1 MHMPRS
7 VAALLPSA
15 LLPLLL
21 LLPTGSLGA
30 SSVADRSACIRSS
43 ADDLAAAAACGDKGA
58 LKYCFGHAPQYVE
71 AGDLERCFHDSGCTS
86 AEAAIEAAFVL
97 HNCDADKS
105 VAELRR
111 RGPELLAAMTLLDA
125 RQDTTAATATAAV
138 TTTAGNAGFTPSIQ
152 CSTKTTVS
160 TSSCPIQ
167 STGTA
172 SGRTITCFPTT
183 VETSVCADAN
193 ICMKDKQGVDT
204 CMLRKDSLDTG
215 EIIVTIVLAVCFAAG
230 FATLVFLCCRDKRA
244 TRKLRARAEAAAI
257 AKAAAANATNASE
270 HQQQYQQQQHQQQ
283 ASAPYDPPKRA
294 PSPSVGHAAPGQN
307 PFDDGPRF

>member
-1 MHMPRS
+1 MPRS

-21 LLPTGSLGA
+21 LPSSLGA
-30 SSVADRSACIRSS
+30 SVADRSACVRSG

-58 LKYCFGHAPQYVE
+58 LKYCFEHAPQYIE

-86 AEAAIEAAFVL
+86 AEAAIEAAFIL
-97 HNCDADKS
+97 HNCDVAKS

-111 RGPELLAAMTLLDA
+111 RGPEPLAAMTLLDA
-125 RQDTTAATATAAV
+125 RQDTTTAATATA
-138 TTTAGNAGFTPSIQ
+138 TTTAANGGFTPSIQ
-152 CSTKTTVS
+152 CSTETTIS

-172 SGRTITCFPTT
+172 SGRTITCYPSTAT
-183 VETSVCADAN
+183 TSVCASEN
-193 ICMKDKQGVDT
+193 ICMKDSQGIDT
-204 CMLRKDSLDTG
+204 CMRRDDSLDTG
-215 EIIVTIVLAVCFAAG
+215 EIIVTIILGVCFAAG
-230 FATLVFLCCRDKRA
+230 LATLVFLCCRDKRA
-244 TRKLRARAEAAAI
+244 ERKLRARAEAAAI
-257 AKAAAANATNASE
+257 AKANAANATNASAHVPMAGE
-270 HQQQYQQQQHQQQ
+270 H

-294 PSPSVGHAAPGQN
+294 PSPGVGNAAPGQN